1 MSAQENSGNIET
13 LFSFEILIHSVRIE
27 KEYDIS
33 DELAVGVRLL
43 DFPTLLIY
51 QHQQDSG
58 GISEGEHNFNRGKS
72 CFFKMNI
79 NSIYNQLSNMPL
91 FAMVLDVKEDVPKLV
106 GTSLISLSKMMD
118 RLRVDVADHGVASS
132 SYSERGHF
140 SVCSFNGEKI
150 GSISLSY
157 KLLSLGISLLPH
169 VTESR
174 GINSIG
180 VQGKQN
186 DCVVEMIKSI
196 DLMSPKCGN
205 DCSPTASNNN
215 LVKEDAEDST
225 CLAILTENLKSHS
238 HETEACHEEDLTI
251 FHPPHL
257 FFCNTLEEK
266 YKNQEAHRLLNLG
279 LESFA
284 FEDTY
289 SEEDTTADKVDA
301 VIGVKYDEKLL
312 RHQQTQTNGITSNVL
327 GEALQQMPL
336 LNALLVELSQL
347 NNQNLPKPL
356 LIHPNLAWIYRPA
369 SKEPSSGHGSKAQ
382 MIQTEAMNKT
392 RLQSDSLLKHL
403 HTPRTCSAPVCRTA
417 CMKDK
422 KEQAS
427 AKNKSSRTSH
437 KKKLVFGTT
446 RAFHLRLNKV
456 SHLRGNHGEC
466 VKSPMSKEQPS
477 VERRMINSSHKTIMS
492 GRRKLAQKQNES
504 LNDNTEMAIQSVAL
518 RETVTLKQRKLW
530 ENDCKKDRYPSGNSD
545 QSASDGEMTIINVD
559 FDTVGRNV
567 TNENQLN
574 VSQTTYESG
583 GHGRKIQSTAKSR
596 QCSTNSAFSDSSVEE
611 IEEAEYSDDFNSL
624 HPSDAHSS
632 NPVSSLE
639 SSRAKTPRSPISPD
653 IFHSSSEHFGTR
665 PILHVQSKS
674 SGSPRGFLSS
684 GYVIRPRATTPALS
698 FSSDDVEMDRSLL
711 SQTRTSSRKQ
721 RVGTSSSSDSFISL
735 SSHNSKLP
743 KNNNPIQRLSAK
755 SQSSLEPEEPEELR
769 TDLGTLMFKKEYQN
783 MSDLL
788 TSPAYII

>member
-1 MSAQENSGNIET
+1 MSEQENSGNIET
-13 LFSFEILIHSVRIE
+13 LFSFEILIQSVRIE

-33 DELAVGVRLL
+33 DELALGVRLL

-51 QHQQDSG
+51 QHQQGSS

-91 FAMVLDVKEDVPKLV
+91 FAMVLDVKEDIPKLV
-106 GTSLISLSKMMD
+106 GTSLISLSKVMD
-118 RLRVDVADHGVASS
+118 RIRVDVADHGVASS
-132 SYSERGHF
+132 SYGERGHF

-150 GSISLSY
+150 GSIYLSY

-174 GINSIG
+174 GINTIG
-180 VQGKQN
+180 IQGKQD
-186 DCVVEMIKSI
+186 DCVAEMIKSI
-196 DLMSPKCGN
+196 DFLSPKCGS

-225 CLAILTENLKSHS
+225 CLAILTENFKSHS
-238 HETEACHEEDLTI
+238 HHTETEASHEEDLTI

-266 YKNQEAHRLLNLG
+266 YKKQEAHRLLNLD

-289 SEEDTTADKVDA
+289 SEEDTADKVDA
-301 VIGVKYDEKLL
+301 NTPVIGVKYDENLL
-312 RHQQTQTNGITSNVL
+312 RNQQTQTNGITSNVL

-347 NNQNLPKPL
+347 NNQNLQKPL

-369 SKEPSSGHGSKAQ
+369 SKEPSTGHGSKAQ
-382 MIQTEAMNKT
+382 IIQTEAMHKT

-417 CMKDK
+417 CSKDKNK

-427 AKNKSSRTSH
+427 AKNKSSRTSS

-456 SHLRGNHGEC
+456 SHLRGNHGQC
-466 VKSPMSKEQPS
+466 VKLQMSKEQPS
-477 VERRMINSSHKTIMS
+477 VERRMINSSHKTVMS
-492 GRRKLAQKQNES
+492 GRRNLAQKQNES
-504 LNDNTEMAIQSVAL
+504 LNDNIEMAIQSVAL

-530 ENDCKKDRYPSGNSD
+530 ENDGKKDRYLSGNSD

-559 FDTVGRNV
+559 FDTVGRNFM
-567 TNENQLN
+567 NENQSN
-574 VSQTTYESG
+574 VSQKTNESG
-583 GHGRKIQSTAKSR
+583 GHGSKIQSTAKSR
-596 QCSTNSAFSDSSVEE
+596 QCSPNSAFSDSSVEE
-611 IEEAEYSDDFNSL
+611 NEEAEYSDDFNSL
-624 HPSDAHSS
+624 HPSDAHSP

-653 IFHSSSEHFGTR
+653 IFHSSSEHFGTI
-665 PILHVQSKS
+665 PIRHVPSKS
-674 SGSPRGFLSS
+674 SGSPQGFLSS

-698 FSSDDVEMDRSLL
+698 FSSDDVKMDRSLL
-711 SQTRTSSRKQ
+711 SQTRASSRKQ
-721 RVGTSSSSDSFISL
+721 SR
-735 SSHNSKLP
+735 NKLH
-743 KNNNPIQRLSAK
+743 Q
-755 SQSSLEPEEPEELR
+755 
-769 TDLGTLMFKKEYQN
+769 
-783 MSDLL
+783 
-788 TSPAYII
+788 